1 MCRKCL
7 SLALT
12 LFLVLLTTTTVAYG
26 QDHTETVLKNI
37 DEQADHYSDIARK
50 IWDLAEVG
58 YQEVRSRKL
67 LQEPLKAAGF
77 SIEVGIADLPT
88 AFVATYGNGEPV
100 IALLAEYDALP
111 GITQAAVPERKPL
124 PEKKAGHACGHNL
137 FGTGSTAA
145 AIAIKEW
152 LVRTKSSGTVRLYG
166 TPAEE
171 GGAGKVYMV
180 RAGLFSDVDAVLH
193 WHAGDQ
199 NDASPASSLA
209 YISARFQF
217 SGVSAH
223 AAVSP
228 ERGRSAL
235 DGVEAMNFMQNML
248 REHVPEDSRMHYVIT
263 NGGSAPNV
271 VPDLAEVWH
280 RVRHPD
286 VRRVTDIFGRLLDAA
301 EGAALGTGTT
311 VKHEVI
317 AAVYPLLPNEVLAR
331 VMDRSLRRVGGVH
344 YSADEKAFA
353 ENLQMSLPADVP
365 SLSTVSEIQPFAI
378 KEPSGSTDVADVSW
392 VVPTAGLRVATWVP
406 GTAPHSWQAISA
418 GGTSIGTKGM
428 LVAAK
433 TLTLTA
439 INLFSEPKIL
449 VEANT
454 EYRRRIG
461 PNFIYKPLLGDR
473 QPPFDYRQD

>member
-1 MCRKCL
+1 MRRKCL

-26 QDHTETVLKNI
+26 QDYTETVLKNI

-58 YQEVRSRKL
+58 YQEVRSCKL

-180 RAGLFSDVDAVLH
+180 RAGLFSDVDAVL
-193 WHAGDQ
+193 
-199 NDASPASSLA
+199 P
-209 YISARFQF
+209 
-217 SGVSAH
+217 
-223 AAVSP
+223 
-228 ERGRSAL
+228 
-235 DGVEAMNFMQNML
+235 
-248 REHVPEDSRMHYVIT
+248 
-263 NGGSAPNV
+263 
-271 VPDLAEVWH
+271 
-280 RVRHPD
+280 
-286 VRRVTDIFGRLLDAA
+286 
-301 EGAALGTGTT
+301 
-311 VKHEVI
+311 
-317 AAVYPLLPNEVLAR
+317 LAR
-331 VMDRSLRRVGGVH
+331 
-344 YSADEKAFA
+344 
-353 ENLQMSLPADVP
+353 
-365 SLSTVSEIQPFAI
+365 
-378 KEPSGSTDVADVSW
+378 W
-392 VVPTAGLRVATWVP
+392 
-406 GTAPHSWQAISA
+406 
-418 GGTSIGTKGM
+418 
-428 LVAAK
+428 
-433 TLTLTA
+433 
-439 INLFSEPKIL
+439 
-449 VEANT
+449 
-454 EYRRRIG
+454 
-461 PNFIYKPLLGDR
+461 
-473 QPPFDYRQD
+473 